1 MSHQEVRVKPLEPGA
16 LGISSRDEEI
26 ISEKCF
32 DPLSEAEVF
41 SLIQSKSGRVKK
53 MFNSLMERK
62 LEAETFEREAREKNI
77 SAAEN
82 EEKRIR
88 GNRRRSRRWVLIINP
103 DNPT

>member
-1 MSHQEVRVKPLEPGA
+1 M
-16 LGISSRDEEI
+16 
-26 ISEKCF
+26 
-32 DPLSEAEVF
+32 F

-77 SAAEN
+77 SVAEH

-88 GNRRRSRRWVLIINP
+88 GNRRRSRR
-103 DNPT
+103 